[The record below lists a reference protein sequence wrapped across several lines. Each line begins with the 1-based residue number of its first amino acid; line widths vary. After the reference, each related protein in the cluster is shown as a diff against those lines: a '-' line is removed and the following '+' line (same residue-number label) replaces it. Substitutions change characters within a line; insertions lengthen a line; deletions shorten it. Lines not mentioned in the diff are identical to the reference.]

1 VSLDTEDIIQGCKE
15 GNRRCQDALV
25 QKFAPGLLSL
35 CIRYTSDRESARDAL
50 QECFINAFRFIHTFE
65 GKGSFEG
72 WLRRIAVTCS
82 VTVQKKFRKIYFED
96 LTDEASWAYADVPDV
111 YSKMG
116 KDEIM
121 ALLKHL
127 PESLYLVFN
136 LSVVEGYQHGE
147 IAELLNITESTSRAA
162 LCKAR
167 NRLTELIKKQNEI
180 TMAHA
185 S

>member
-1 VSLDTEDIIQGCKE
+1 MSLETEDIIKGCKE

-50 QECFINAFRFIHTFE
+50 QECFLNAFRFINTYE

-72 WLRRIAVTCS
+72 WLKRIAVTSS
-82 VTVQKKFRKIYFED
+82 VTHQKKFRKIYFENI
-96 LTDEASWAYADVPDV
+96 TEEASWAYAEVPDI

-121 ALLKHL
+121 TLLKKL

-136 LSVVEGYQHGE
+136 LYIVEGYQHNE

-167 NRLTELIKKQNEI
+167 NRLTDLIKKQNE
-180 TMAHA
+180 TVMAHA